1 MPVVGADTA
10 GVRRQL
16 PLALTMGDPAGIGP
30 DIALLS
36 WTLRNARNLP
46 PFVVFGDVALL
57 DARARQLGLT
67 VPLVTVRR
75 PADARDTFS
84 HALPVQPVIGKE
96 TQPGTRNDRIVVAAI
111 EDATA
116 AVALGEVL
124 AVVTNPIAKQSL
136 QSVPLEYPG
145 HTAFLGRL
153 AARHWPALAPVRP
166 VMMLVAEDLRVV
178 PATVH
183 IPLRDVPR
191 TLTTDLLIDTV
202 RTTAKALRSSFG
214 VDRPRIAVAGLNPHA
229 GEAGLIGEEEAT
241 IIAPAIA
248 ALSAEGLSIAGP
260 LSADSMFHPAARAE
274 YDVAIAMYHDQAL
287 IPLKTLSF
295 DTGVNVTLGLP
306 FIRTSPDH
314 GTAYSLAGTGKA
326 RPDSLIA
333 ALRLAADLGVRR
345 TAPQVAVS

>member
-1 MPVVGADTA
+1 MSVGADTA
-10 GVRRQL
+10 GARRQL
-16 PLALTMGDPAGIGP
+16 PLALTIGDPAGIGP

-36 WTLRNARNLP
+36 WTLRNAQNLP
-46 PFVVFGDVALL
+46 PFVVFGDAAILQE
-57 DARARQLGLT
+57 RARQLDLEVPVAT
-67 VPLVTVRR
+67 VQQS
-75 PADARDTFS
+75 ADAWDLFS
-84 HALPVQPVIGKE
+84 RALPVQPVTGDGNR
-96 TQPGTRNDRIVVAAI
+96 PGTTNDRIVVAAI

-116 AVALGEVL
+116 ATARGETL

-136 QSVPLEYPG
+136 QSIPLEYPG
-145 HTAFLGRL
+145 HTAFLGHL
-153 AARHWPALAPVRP
+153 AARHWPASAPVRP

-183 IPLRDVPR
+183 IPLREVPGI
-191 TLTTDLLIDTV
+191 LTVELLIDTV
-202 RTTAKALRSSFG
+202 RTTAKALRQSFAIR
-214 VDRPRIAVAGLNPHA
+214 RPRIAVAGLNPHA
-229 GEAGLIGEEEAT
+229 GEGGLIGEEEVT
-241 IIAPAIA
+241 IIEPAIA
-248 ALSAEGLSIAGP
+248 ALAAEGLSIAGP

-314 GTAYSLAGTGKA
+314 GTAYALAGTGKA
-326 RPDSLIA
+326 RPQSLIA
-333 ALRLAADLGVRR
+333 ALRLAAELGARR